1 MDHTRPELKYVDARE
16 LNGTA
21 ARLDGV
27 PVIGSDGE
35 TLGTVEGFIIDV
47 QERQPRHVVVSA
59 GWFIHKHFLLPMG
72 HVRLNADDTELRAEI
87 VKSRVEDSPGFDK
100 AVFDRLAA
108 EDVTRLD
115 QMIAA
120 ATGAGRTDSDEHY
133 RMPQGWEAGRSRADH
148 S

>member
-35 TLGTVEGFIIDV
+35 TLGKVEGFIIDV
-47 QERQPRHVVVSA
+47 LQRQPRHVVVSA
-59 GWFIHKHFLLPMG
+59 GWFIHKHFLVPIG
-72 HVRLNADDTELRAEI
+72 HVRLNAGDTELHADV
-87 VKSRVEDSPGFDK
+87 VKSRVQDSPGFDK
-100 AVFDRLAA
+100 AAFDRLAA

-115 QMIAA
+115 QMVAA
-120 ATGAGRTDSDEHY
+120 ATGADGTDGESRY
-133 RMPQGWEAGRSRADH
+133 AMPQGWNVN
-148 S
+148 

>member
-1 MDHTRPELKYVDARE
+1 MDHPRPELKYVDARE

-35 TLGTVEGFIIDV
+35 TLGKVEGFIIDV
-47 QERQPRHVVVSA
+47 HQSQPRHVVVSA
-59 GWFIHKHFLLPMG
+59 GWFIHKHFLIPIG
-72 HVRLNADDTELRAEI
+72 HVRLNAGDTELHAEV
-87 VKSRVEDSPGFDK
+87 VKARVEDSPGFDK
-100 AVFDRLAA
+100 GVFDRLAA

-120 ATGAGRTDSDEHY
+120 ATGAGGVETEHHY
-133 RMPQGWEAGRSRADH
+133 RMPQGWT
-148 S
+148 